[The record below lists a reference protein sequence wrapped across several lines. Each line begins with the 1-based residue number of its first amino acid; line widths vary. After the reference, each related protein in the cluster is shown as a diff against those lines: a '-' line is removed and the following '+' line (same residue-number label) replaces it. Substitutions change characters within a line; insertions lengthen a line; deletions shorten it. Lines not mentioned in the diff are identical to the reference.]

1 MNDRIRLSDLA
12 SYYLRNVKSRLNL
25 YGQPNYVPMRI
36 AFGRSVQTNR
46 EPIFEGKDPEILQK
60 AKAEKGGEQPNLF
73 TFEQQQGLFFRAIIA
88 QRHKRPINDE
98 EYVDLITQHVEHGL
112 WLMYRETEK
121 LKGYDYLVAL
131 ANNART
137 HLVPTDNP
145 EAPIASPNHPPGVLS
160 VRIGIQKG
168 TNKPIDYAI
177 NVTNNPHFGVMGG
190 SGSGKTYF
198 LKHLLRQVRQ
208 NSNYETNFLIFDYAK
223 GDIAGDHQFVNDTR
237 ATVIDVKRQPL
248 PLNIFADAAHSEAEQ
263 RAKAEKIV
271 GVFKNVEASFGKVQE
286 EGLYNSI
293 IEAYQNTSP
302 YPDFDTIREEVL
314 RITNRP
320 DTLTSILRP
329 LVEQHY
335 FATAQEPIWQT
346 WWNRTTVVDLHQ
358 IERKDLV
365 CFLILDKVFEE
376 LKRLGDAPYD
386 EEHGARKI
394 RTVIVIDE
402 AHNFLGVA
410 KRAKV
415 LESMIREIRSMGG
428 AVVLA
433 SQSPDDYNTTNFDF
447 LELLEFPIVLSCKPQ
462 SHRFLEQKFS
472 LTTQE
477 AKELLRD
484 VGKLNRGEGYL
495 LWGKG
500 VVLGELCK

>member
-1 MNDRIRLSDLA
+1 MTDRIRLSDLA
-12 SYYLRNVKSRLNL
+12 SYYLKNVKSRLNL
-25 YGQPNYVPMRI
+25 FAQPNYVPMRI
-36 AFGRSVQTNR
+36 AFGRSIQTGR
-46 EPIFEGKDPEILQK
+46 EPVFEEKDAEILQK

-73 TFEQQQGLFFRAIIA
+73 IFEQQQGLYFRAIVA
-88 QRHKRPINDE
+88 QRYQRSINDE
-98 EYVDLITQHVEHGL
+98 EYVDLLTRHVEHGL

-131 ANNART
+131 ANNARN
-137 HLVPTDNP
+137 HLMTSDSEEFTLPSAQTD
-145 EAPIASPNHPPGVLS
+145 SPVLS
-160 VRIGIQKG
+160 VRIGLQKD
-168 TNKPIDYAI
+168 TKKVIEYAI
-177 NVTNNPHFGVMGG
+177 NTANNPHFGIMGG

-208 NSNYETNFLIFDYAK
+208 NTRYETHFLIFDYAK
-223 GDIAGDHQFVNDTR
+223 GDIAGDRQFVNDTR

-271 GVFKNVEASFGKVQE
+271 GTFKNVEASFGKVQE
-286 EGLYNSI
+286 DTLYNAI
-293 IEAYQNTSP
+293 LAAYQNNAP
-302 YPDFDTIREEVL
+302 FPDFATVREEVQQII
-314 RITNRP
+314 RRP

-329 LVEQHY
+329 LVEQYY
-335 FATAQEPIWQT
+335 FASAQEPIWQT
-346 WWNRTTVVDLHQ
+346 WWNRTTIVDLHQ

-386 EEHGARKI
+386 EQHGARKI

-402 AHNFLGVA
+402 AHNFLSVP

-415 LESMIREIRSMGG
+415 LETMIREIRSMGG

-433 SQSPDDYNTTNFDF
+433 SQSPDDYNTSNFDF
-447 LELLEFPIVLSCKPQ
+447 LELLEFPIVLGCKPQ
-462 SHRFLEQKFS
+462 SHRFLGQKFS
-472 LTTQE
+472 LTTAQ
-477 AKELLRD
+477 AKDLLRE

-495 LWGKG
+495 LWEKK
-500 VVLGELCK
+500 VALGELCK